1 MKNEQDNMTH
11 KLTIYMPVA
20 LAERLRVA
28 AFERRISQAEIIRQ
42 AVERELKRL
51 EK

>member
-11 KLTIYMPVA
+11 KLTIYMPAA

-28 AFERRISQAEIIRQ
+28 AGKMETKHAN
-42 AVERELKRL
+42 V
-51 EK
+51 